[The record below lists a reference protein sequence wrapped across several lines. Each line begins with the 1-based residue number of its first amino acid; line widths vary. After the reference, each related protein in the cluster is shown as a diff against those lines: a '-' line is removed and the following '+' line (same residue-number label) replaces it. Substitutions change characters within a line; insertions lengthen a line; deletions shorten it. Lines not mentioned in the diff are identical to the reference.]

1 MKQKLFIASLLG
13 LTVIASPA
21 AFADHHKGD
30 GKEKSAHHMK
40 ADTNNDG
47 VIDKAEFMA
56 MKAERFDEMDTNNDG
71 TLSREEM
78 RSARQKFHK
87 KHQEMKQKRQ
97 ETRGEKKGNLDE

>member
-1 MKQKLFIASLLG
+1 
-13 LTVIASPA
+13 
-21 AFADHHKGD
+21 
-30 GKEKSAHHMK
+30 
-40 ADTNNDG
+40 
-47 VIDKAEFMA
+47 MA